1 MMTKDKE
8 TRFIVDI
15 NLSNPAFF
23 VSGGKEAETI
33 HDWHRM
39 LAQKNA
45 RSEWA
50 YYPDKGHAWLFS
62 DVDTHIQL
70 LRYFFQNA
78 AFPEKLKG
86 F

>member
-1 MMTKDKE
+1 MTKDKE
-8 TRFIVDI
+8 IRFIVDI

-23 VSGGKEAETI
+23 VSGGKEAATI

-45 RSEWA
+45 MSEWA
-50 YYPDKGHAWLFS
+50 YYPDKGHACLFS

>member
-1 MMTKDKE
+1 M
-8 TRFIVDI
+8 IDI
-15 NLSNPAFF
+15 NLITLLSLSQVEKKPKPFMTGTA
-23 VSGGKEAETI
+23 G
-33 HDWHRM
+33 WHRKM
-39 LAQKNA
+39 LGLNA
-45 RSEWA
+45 PSILA
-50 YYPDKGHAWLFS
+50 KAMLGFFS

>member
-1 MMTKDKE
+1 MMKDKE
-8 TRFIVDI
+8 IRFIVDI

-23 VSGGKEAETI
+23 VSGGKEAEAI
-33 HDWHRM
+33 HNWHRR
-39 LAQKNA
+39 LTLKNA
-45 RSEWA
+45 RSECA

-70 LRYFFQNA
+70 LHYFFQNA

>member
-8 TRFIVDI
+8 IRFIVDI

-33 HDWHRM
+33 HDWHRR
-39 LAQKNA
+39 LADKNA
-45 RSEWA
+45 RSECA
-50 YYPDKGHAWLFS
+50 YYPGKGHAWLFS

-70 LRYFFQNA
+70 LGYFFQDA
-78 AFPEKLKG
+78 AFPEKLKR